1 MLRNTLKTR
10 SPFLP
15 RLITAA
21 VLTAATLAAIG
32 HPARSDEAT
41 AARQDR
47 PAGKVDPGPPKG
59 GAHVAVA
66 TEPVRKTDLRRTTTQ
81 AATVHAYESVDLY
94 SRVSGY
100 LKSLKVDIGDVVK
113 RGQVVAEVDVPE
125 LRAELERDESV
136 LLQARL
142 SVKLVQARFTVA
154 ATDLETARM
163 EVLQQTAEVKLT
175 RSKQAYH
182 QKKVERCRELH
193 QRNAVSQEVLDEAEE
208 QNQEAIAKALT
219 ADSSLL
225 LAKARARK
233 AEQEVDASRA
243 AVAEAGAR
251 VQVAEATL
259 ARTKVLVDQ
268 ARIVSPLDGTVTRR
282 NVSEGEFVRTGG
294 AANTPPI
301 ATIVRTDKVRVVM
314 NVPDRD
320 VPLLK
325 RGQRAT
331 VKLGAFGDQPPL
343 TGAVSRFAETLNPA
357 NRTMHTEIDLD
368 NADRRLRPGQP
379 GIVTIDL
386 RERHGVL
393 TVPASA
399 IIGQRANR
407 EAACY
412 RVEGN
417 RARLTHIKT
426 GEDDGS
432 RVEVTGGLK
441 EGDVVVTKPDAGLS
455 DGQVIET
462 EKQSEPG
469 KP

>member
-15 RLITAA
+15 CLITAA

-32 HPARSDEAT
+32 HPARSDET
-41 AARQDR
+41 IAARQDR
-47 PAGKVDPGPPKG
+47 PAGKIDAGPPKG
-59 GAHVAVA
+59 QTHVVA
-66 TEPVRKTDLRRTTTQ
+66 TETVRKTDLRRTTTQ

-94 SRVSGY
+94 FRVSGY
-100 LKSLKVDIGDVVK
+100 LKSIKVDIGDVVK

-125 LRAELERDESV
+125 LRAELARDEST
-136 LLQARL
+136 LMQAKAWAAQAQ
-142 SVKLVQARFTVA
+142 SKLRVA
-154 ATDLETARM
+154 SFEMNMHRSEVEM
-163 EVLQQTAEVKLT
+163 EAAEVKRT
-175 RSKQAYH
+175 EAAQRYR
-182 QKKVERCRELH
+182 QKVLDRYRELQ
-193 QRNAVSQEVLDEAEE
+193 QRGAAPHETLDEAEE
-208 QNQEAIAKALT
+208 HYQGAT
-219 ADSSLL
+219 ADAL
-225 LAKARARK
+225 LAKAKLMLAKTGVSK
-233 AEQEVDASRA
+233 AQEELDAGRD
-243 AVAEAGAR
+243 AVAEAR
-251 VQVAEATL
+251 IHVAEATL

-301 ATIVRTDKVRVVM
+301 ATIVRTDKVRVVV

-331 VKLGAFGDQPPL
+331 VKLNAFGDQPPL

-357 NRTMHTEIDLD
+357 DRTMHTEIDLD

-386 RERHGVL
+386 AERHGVL
-393 TVPASA
+393 TIPASA
-399 IIGQRANR
+399 LVGGGANG

-412 RVEGN
+412 RVAGN
-417 RARLTHIKT
+417 RVRLTHIKT

-441 EGDVVVTKPDAGLS
+441 EGDVVVTKPNAGLS